1 MAEDLE
7 TVQRIPLGDLHAADD
22 NIRREVGDVS
32 ELAASIQSVGILE
45 PLLVSPN
52 AGGYVVVAGA
62 RRLAAAKAAGLT
74 EVPAIVREVTDA
86 ERVEIGLIENCQRAG
101 LECLE
106 EAVGY
111 RRLIKE
117 FGYTQRVLAKR
128 VGRSQSHIAKRL
140 SLLNLPK
147 DVRAEVDSGG
157 ITLPDALELAKL
169 AKTPDRLEKALKR
182 GREYGG
188 IEAAV
193 RRQEQELQQEATQ
206 AKMVKDLKALGLTVL
221 DWPDSGRWDTN
232 SPVKPLRN
240 LYWLDADA
248 HAAGPCHA
256 VSVAPYGET
265 VGLCT

>member
-101 LECLE
+101 LECLVASGIASDATFRSPE
-106 EAVGY
+106 ETGSP
-111 RRLIKE
+111 KG
-117 FGYTQRVLAKR
+117 F
-128 VGRSQSHIAKRL
+128 RS
-140 SLLNLPK
+140 
-147 DVRAEVDSGG
+147 
-157 ITLPDALELAKL
+157 
-169 AKTPDRLEKALKR
+169 
-182 GREYGG
+182 
-188 IEAAV
+188 V
-193 RRQEQELQQEATQ
+193 RRVRVHPTYRC
-206 AKMVKDLKALGLTVL
+206 VL
-221 DWPDSGRWDTN
+221 PF
-232 SPVKPLRN
+232 
-240 LYWLDADA
+240 
-248 HAAGPCHA
+248 
-256 VSVAPYGET
+256 
-265 VGLCT
+265 